1 MGSGEVAIVALSTM
15 ISLKVTFSD
24 GLGGRY
30 VYNTYGFEHLRR
42 NKRFNFVSLGHSA
55 VHIQPLHIRR
65 THSTFSTFLPRI
77 YTVFPVAHRL
87 APKYAILA
95 HFCNRLTFRRL
106 PSEEPIRLST
116 LPIPPCG

>member
-24 GLGGRY
+24 GLGGY
-30 VYNTYGFEHLRR
+30 VYKTYSFDHLCR
-42 NKRFNFVSLGHSA
+42 NKRFNFVSLGHSV

-77 YTVFPVAHRL
+77 YTVFPVEHRL

-95 HFCNRLTFRRL
+95 RFCNLLTFNYL
-106 PSEEPIRLST
+106 PF
-116 LPIPPCG
+116 